1 MNNNYKNGLKLIKD
15 SSYVIRNLVTFEGH
29 EGCGVNADVHL
40 KRTKVATVIDEGNG
54 GEPYFYY
61 YVDGE
66 ANAKTNDELDAFA
79 ASLPTYSQAE
89 QYSDDGYDKWSTE
102 RKAWTSDDVINAM
115 VDVACERKDF
125 KKTLRKIIG
134 FKDGKFF
141 TWKHVKS
148 DLERLF
154 RHKGKPT
161 PLREIIESDGI
172 TILNLLPEDEA
183 FDLLRQHS

>member
-1 MNNNYKNGLKLIKD
+1 MKNNNYKNGLKLIKD
-15 SSYVIRNLVTFEGH
+15 SPYVIRKLVTFEGH
-29 EGCGVNADVHL
+29 EGFGVNADVHV
-40 KRTKVATVIDEGNG
+40 KRKKVATIIDEGNG

-66 ANAKTNDELDAFA
+66 HAKTNEELDAFA
-79 ASLPTYSQAE
+79 SSLPPYSLAE
-89 QYSDDGYDKWSTE
+89 KYSEDTHEFSTE
-102 RKAWTSDDVINAM
+102 RKPWTSGDVINAL

-134 FKDGKFF
+134 FKDGTFF
-141 TWKHVKS
+141 TWKHAKK

-154 RHKGKPT
+154 RHKGKQIT
-161 PLREIIESDGI
+161 LREIIESDGI

>member
-15 SSYVIRNLVTFEGH
+15 SPYVIRNLVTFEGH
-29 EGCGVNADVHL
+29 EGFGVNADVHL
-40 KRTKVATVIDEGNG
+40 KRKKVATVIDEGNG

-66 ANAKTNDELDAFA
+66 HAKTNDELDAFA
-79 ASLPTYSQAE
+79 ASLPPYSLAE
-89 QYSDDGYDKWSTE
+89 KYSEDTHDFSTE
-102 RKAWTSDDVINAM
+102 RKAWTSEDVMDSMI
-115 VDVACERKDF
+115 DVACERKDF

-148 DLERLF
+148 DLERRF

-172 TILNLLPEDEA
+172 IILNLLPEDEA